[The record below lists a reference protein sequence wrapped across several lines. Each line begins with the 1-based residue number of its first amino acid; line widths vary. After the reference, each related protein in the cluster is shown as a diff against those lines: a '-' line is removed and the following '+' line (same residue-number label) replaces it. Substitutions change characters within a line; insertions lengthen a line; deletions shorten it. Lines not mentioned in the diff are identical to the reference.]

1 MSDNNE
7 STRVGGYLAAFAIGA
22 LIGTGTA
29 LLYAPRSGKETRKLL
44 AKKGRELK
52 GQAADALDEAKDFVE
67 GKKAKI
73 VAAVEA
79 GKEVMREERAKHLKA
94 A

>member
-22 LIGTGTA
+22 LIGTGAA
-29 LLYAPRSGKETRKLL
+29 LLYAPRSGKQTRELI
-44 AKKGRELK
+44 AKKGRALK
-52 GQAADALDEAKDFVE
+52 GQASDAIEDAKDFIE
-67 GKKAKI
+67 GKKAELASAI
-73 VAAVEA
+73 EA
-79 GKEVMREERAKHLKA
+79 GKDAMREERAKHLKA

>member
-7 STRVGGYLAAFAIGA
+7 STRAGGYLAAFAIGA
-22 LIGTGTA
+22 LVGTGAA
-29 LLYAPRSGKETRKLL
+29 LLYAPRSGKETRELL
-44 AKKGRELK
+44 AKKGRDLK
-52 GQAADALDEAKDFVE
+52 GQATDAIDDAKDFVQ
-67 GKKAKI
+67 GKKAEI

-79 GKEVMREERAKHLKA
+79 GKDAMREERAKHLKA